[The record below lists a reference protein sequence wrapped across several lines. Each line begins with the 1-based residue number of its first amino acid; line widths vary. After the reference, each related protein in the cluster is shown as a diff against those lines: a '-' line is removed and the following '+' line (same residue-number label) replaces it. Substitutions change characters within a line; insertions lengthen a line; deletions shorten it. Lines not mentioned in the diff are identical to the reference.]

1 MPLNNE
7 IETDELEVYLS
18 SRPSVI
24 KQDEDDPF
32 AKPVKEIRKLSG
44 LNKNFVRR
52 TDREINKL
60 TTAPPTKNSIG
71 VGGAQTRMLDAES
84 LLGYNYLDCVTPNN
98 NLEYLAKLF
107 EISSAH
113 EAAVNAK
120 VDNIVGLGFDWVE
133 SSATK
138 ALKAKVQNE
147 KQAKKL
153 DKTLN
158 DEKQNLQAW
167 LQNTNNLDEFD
178 EILRKVWT
186 DYETTGNGYLEI
198 GRDNRGRVGYLG
210 HLHSVNVRVRT
221 KRDGFVQIIGN
232 QAVYFRNFGE
242 DTPNPITNDST
253 PNEVIHFKKYS
264 PTSNFYGVP
273 NIVAAISALA
283 GNEFASKYNLDY
295 FENKAVP
302 RYVILAKGGRLS
314 ARSVQQLVE
323 FFETGLRGK
332 HHRSIYI
339 PVPDENA
346 EIKFEAI
353 EASTQDSSFNSY
365 TEANDN
371 NIFMA
376 HRVPKTRAGVI
387 STGGGLAAARDA
399 DKIFKESVCRPEQR
413 IIEKKLNRVFK
424 EITDMFVFKLSE
436 LSLTDEDQQS
446 QIDEREIRNG
456 ITVPDEVRARK
467 GMPPRS
473 DGHGGEPTVLTAQQQ
488 ADQKATALQSRER
501 DANRSSSSSDKVGE
515 GRNAQGEG
523 RKTP

>member
-1 MPLNNE
+1 MNLND
-7 IETDELEVYLS
+7 ETENDELEVYLS

-24 KQDEDDPF
+24 KQDEIDPF

-44 LNKNFVRR
+44 LNRNFVKRA
-52 TDREINKL
+52 DREISKF
-60 TTAPPTKNSIG
+60 TTAPPVKNSTG
-71 VGGAQTRMLDAES
+71 VGGAQTRMIDAEA

-120 VDNIVGLGFDWVE
+120 VDNIVGLGFDWIE
-133 SSATK
+133 SPNTK
-138 ALKAKVQNE
+138 SLKAKIQNE

-153 DKTLN
+153 DKLLTQ
-158 DEKQNLQAW
+158 EKENLQIW
-167 LQNTNNLDEFD
+167 LQKTNNLDEF
-178 EILRKVWT
+178 EEVLRKVWT
-186 DYETTGNGYLEI
+186 DYETTGNGYLEV
-198 GRDNRGRVGYLG
+198 GRDNNGKIGYIG

-221 KRDGFVQIIGN
+221 KRDGFVQIVGN

-242 DTPNPITNDST
+242 DSPNPITNDSD

-264 PTSNFYGVP
+264 PTSNYYGVP
-273 NIVAAISALA
+273 NIVAAISSLA

-302 RYVILAKGGRLS
+302 RYVIVAKGGRLS

-387 STGGGLAAARDA
+387 ATAGLAAARDA

-413 IIEKKLNRVFK
+413 IIEKKINKLFK
-424 EITDMFVFKLSE
+424 EITNMFLFKLNE
-436 LSLTDEDQQS
+436 LALTDEDQQS

-456 ITVPDEVRARK
+456 VVVPDEVRARK
-467 GMPPRS
+467 GMPPRA

-501 DANRSSSSSDKVGE
+501 DSNRSASSSDKVGE